1 MPEHTVRSRLQA
13 FLIGAGELRFEL
25 LPRGGPLSR
34 RGVAD
39 GLFQLVH
46 GLTHGRGPARRL
58 DGLRPAG
65 LRRRWR
71 LDRHGRITRRNRRD
85 EEEHPGKPSF
95 HGRDGGTPSSAVADD
110 LVVDD
115 YELLDA
121 GGGARLERFGPR
133 VVARPHPGASGARD
147 EGAPWSGVSLAFEP
161 GRGWSGPDAT
171 TAWGMAVAGFHVEL
185 RPTSTGQVGLF
196 PEQAP
201 SWEWLRGRVTPGMEV
216 LNLFAY
222 TGVATLVAAAAGAA
236 VVHVDASRPTMA
248 WARHNAEL
256 SGLAER
262 PIRWIVDDVAA
273 FVAREVRRGRH
284 YDGVVLDPPSYGHGS
299 GGRAW
304 RFEDDLAPLLD
315 RCAELIDGPDGFALL
330 TAHTPGFGPDW
341 LAGELAASIG
351 APGAGVERGPL
362 HLTARTGAT
371 LDLGAFARWPGAR

>member
-1 MPEHTVRSRLQA
+1 M
-13 FLIGAGELRFEL
+13 
-25 LPRGGPLSR
+25 
-34 RGVAD
+34 
-39 GLFQLVH
+39 
-46 GLTHGRGPARRL
+46 
-58 DGLRPAG
+58 
-65 LRRRWR
+65 
-71 LDRHGRITRRNRRD
+71 
-85 EEEHPGKPSF
+85 
-95 HGRDGGTPSSAVADD
+95 ADD

-273 FVAREVRRGRH
+273 FVAREMRRGRH